1 MADDNMGPDL
11 MSPEQWIAARMFVA
25 VLGAEANDQSGD
37 DFDFES
43 IGVEILPVEEI
54 MFATQGDHAVLT
66 GDMMYAAKML
76 MWSLICSFADVMEI
90 SPAQAVSLLGMNLA
104 LCEPGT

>member
-1 MADDNMGPDL
+1 

-25 VLGAEANDQSGD
+25 VLGAEANDEAGD

-43 IGVEILPVEEI
+43 IGVEILPVEDI
-54 MFATQGDHAVLT
+54 MFAISGERQVLT

-76 MWSLICSFADVMEI
+76 LWSLVCSFADVMGI
-90 SPAQAVSLLGMNLA
+90 TPAQAVSLLGMNLA